1 MTEKQKII
9 NIAVIAHV
17 DAGKSTLV
25 DAFLN
30 QSGVFRA
37 NEDVADCVM
46 DSDDIERERGITIY
60 SKNCSI
66 MHGDVKI
73 NIVDTPGH
81 ADFSSEVERIMK
93 TVDTVILL
101 VDSSEGPMP
110 QTRFVLSKSLEQGLN
125 PILFINKID
134 KKDARIDE
142 VVDEVYELFMDLN
155 VLRTFVAV
163 CEYSGFSAAGERL
176 GYTQSTVSSQIRQLE
191 KELNVALFD
200 RFYHRIVLT
209 QEGSLVLR
217 YARDVL
223 TAQEKLMVA
232 LHHADEVTGDL
243 HLAMSSSMCSR
254 YFDDDFIDFQHSY
267 PGVRLTITEAGTENM
282 FSMLRKNEA
291 DLVFTLDTH
300 IYEPDFEICAEKE
313 EQVHFVAAAG
323 SALEKAKTLSL
334 AEIIDQPFAM
344 TESMSYRRILDKLLA
359 ARSEAITPLIELG
372 NPTQLC
378 SLVSKSDML
387 TFLPDFITQAFV
399 ENGMLCRLPVTD
411 CTVSVWTQLL
421 IHKNKWRSPA
431 LQALIDFYRKRL
443 EEDA

>member
-1 MTEKQKII
+1 
-9 NIAVIAHV
+9 
-17 DAGKSTLV
+17 
-25 DAFLN
+25 
-30 QSGVFRA
+30 
-37 NEDVADCVM
+37 
-46 DSDDIERERGITIY
+46 
-60 SKNCSI
+60 
-66 MHGDVKI
+66 
-73 NIVDTPGH
+73 
-81 ADFSSEVERIMK
+81 
-93 TVDTVILL
+93 
-101 VDSSEGPMP
+101 
-110 QTRFVLSKSLEQGLN
+110 
-125 PILFINKID
+125 
-134 KKDARIDE
+134 
-142 VVDEVYELFMDLN
+142 MDLN

-176 GYTQSTVSSQIRQLE
+176 GYTQSTVSSQIKQLE

-232 LHHADEVTGDL
+232 LHHADKVTGDL

-254 YFDDDFIDFQHSY
+254 YFDDDFIDFQRSY
-267 PGVRLTITEAGTENM
+267 PGIRLTITEAGTENM

-323 SALEKAKTLSL
+323 NALEKSKTLSL

-443 EEDA
+443 EGDA